1 MQLQAEL
8 LKSQLQGISE
18 QTTERRCRDQNCGGD
33 IQAQELTC
41 RQAGGRNVVLRL
53 RLAAPGITASTRTN
67 RTRLLDL
74 DAYFDRIQWRGPI
87 PPSRASSRSF
97 CAACGST
104 GPSSTGRRRWLL
116 RSLHMEDHRI
126 PATQREKTSLLGPVA
141 VVRSLD
147 AWRALERATALLTLI
162 HQCHLTP
169 SCGRPAPAAERTV
182 AQQQ

>member
-1 MQLQAEL
+1 MNNSDNAPKGCPGGPHGTRGGIHPIRDRISNLEL

-67 RTRLLDL
+67 RTRRLDL
-74 DAYFDRIQWRGPI
+74 DAYFDRIQRRGPI

-97 CAACGST
+97 CAACAST
-104 GPSSTGRRRWLL
+104 GPSSTGRQRRLL
-116 RSLHMEDHRI
+116 HGAHKETPGSRDTARS
-126 PATQREKTSLLGPVA
+126 P
-141 VVRSLD
+141 
-147 AWRALERATALLTLI
+147 
-162 HQCHLTP
+162 
-169 SCGRPAPAAERTV
+169 CGDTGGGKIARC
-182 AQQQ
+182 